1 MIKNFVTDIDI
12 ETYYRKIGKIL
23 KSGDTSFEVKRMQ
36 AFDLVLDDFRFRSID
51 ARKLHIP
58 LDLNRPTT
66 TTTTQVNLIPFT
78 KTATFTSEYILGQQG
93 FKRFVVGISAITS
106 GTTITY
112 NMKFQGSNDSL
123 RAEANW
129 EEIGNYNLT
138 ATGNT
143 TIVSQIEY
151 YYYRY
156 VLTVG
161 TGGSITFTVGLYET
175 WVDRLIIN
183 KTLELI
189 FFEMIM
195 TAGDVWDIRCQQAK
209 ADYEL
214 VMQTA
219 KYFVDTGNALPEEE
233 EDTGTA
239 AITFMR

>member
-1 MIKNFVTDIDI
+1 MIKNFVTDVDI

-36 AFDLVLDDFRFRSID
+36 AFDLVLDDFRFRGID

-78 KTATFTSEYILGQQG
+78 KTATFTSEYIEGQQG
-93 FKRFVVGISAITS
+93 FKRFVIGVSAITS
-106 GTTITY
+106 GSVISY
-112 NMKFQGSNDSL
+112 SIKFQGSNDSE
-123 RAEANW
+123 RAETNW
-129 EEIGNYNLT
+129 EDIGTCTLT

-143 TIVSQIEY
+143 KAVIQVEY
-151 YYYRY
+151 LYYRY
-156 VLTVG
+156 ILTIG
-161 TGGSITFTVGLYET
+161 AGGSITFTCGLYET
-175 WVDRLIIN
+175 YIDRLIIN

-209 ADYEL
+209 TDYEL

-219 KYFVDTGNALPEEE
+219 KYYIDTGDNLPSEE
-233 EDTGTA
+233 EDTGINPTR
-239 AITFMR
+239 IVR